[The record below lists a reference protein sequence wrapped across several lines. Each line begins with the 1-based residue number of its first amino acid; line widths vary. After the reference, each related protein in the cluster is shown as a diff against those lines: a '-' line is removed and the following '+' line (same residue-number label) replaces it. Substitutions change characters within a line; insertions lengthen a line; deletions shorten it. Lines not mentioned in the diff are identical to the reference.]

1 MPHRPPVSL
10 LLNKNSKVPFMR
22 SCTLPQ
28 LPARLGRVGLLFV
41 VAALSGCD
49 VPTDIPIFDVRWVF
63 PIEDQSISVVEFLP
77 TNVDTIGGNFQVD
90 VAPFA
95 LDQTLGFLCA
105 ACVSLN
111 GLTVPKPAF
120 TISYNQSGTLPT
132 DVVSVV
138 LVSGSIS
145 LGIQNN
151 LGFDPIRPAAASP
164 GTMTMT
170 VYDGSIAGRVLGSVV
185 LDGTTDAI
193 PTGNLTTI
201 PIALAPGTVTPTI
214 LTVVDLVSP
223 LGDAVLINTGA
234 GLNITASVGSI
245 LVSSATIN
253 VDGTVVNIDQ
263 TTLDVSDIDADVV
276 TNIQTGSLI
285 LDVQNPFG
293 VAIDVVV
300 EIGGPGIVTL
310 QRNLSIGSGPTT
322 SAALSYTG
330 ADLQSFL
337 GKTGVFFRGSGTVTS
352 PGVPATVTPTQEASL
367 EASLD
372 VTLELGR

>member
-1 MPHRPPVSL
+1 
-10 LLNKNSKVPFMR
+10 MR

-28 LPARLGRVGLLFV
+28 LRARLGRAALLLV

-63 PIEDQSISVVEFLP
+63 PIEDQSISVVELLP
-77 TNVDTIGGNFQVD
+77 ANVDTVGGNFQVD
-90 VAPFA
+90 VAPFT
-95 LDQTLGFLCA
+95 LDQTLGSLCP
-105 ACVSLN
+105 ACGGVN
-111 GLTVPKPAF
+111 GTTVPKPPF
-120 TISYNQSGTLPT
+120 TTSYNQSGTLPT
-132 DVVSVV
+132 DVVSVA

-145 LGIQNN
+145 LAIQNN
-151 LGFDPIRPAAASP
+151 LGFDPIRPAAASF
-164 GTMTMT
+164 GTMTLT
-170 VYDGSIAGRVLGSVV
+170 VYDGNIAGRVLGSVV
-185 LDGTTDAI
+185 LDGTTDAV
-193 PTGNLTTI
+193 PAGNLTVI

-223 LGDAVLINTGA
+223 LGDAVLINTSA
-234 GLNITASVGSI
+234 GLDMTATVGSI
-245 LVSSATIN
+245 LVSSATID
-253 VDGTVVNIDQ
+253 VDGKAVDIDQ

-276 TNIQTGSLI
+276 ANIQTGSLI

-310 QRNLSIGSGPTT
+310 QRNLAIGSGPTT
-322 SAALSYTG
+322 SATLSYTG

-352 PGVPATVTPTQEASL
+352 PGVPATVTPTQQASID
-367 EASLD
+367 ANLD
-372 VTLELGR
+372 VTLEIGR